1 MSHFVTD
8 ILLVILGLVASVII
22 VLSIVGIG
30 IFLQTLVIVNGG
42 DQTAVFYMIVCIFF
56 VLLLLLLCIFSSTD
70 KNFHCF
76 TS

>member
-30 IFLQTLVIVNGG
+30 I
-42 DQTAVFYMIVCIFF
+42 C
-56 VLLLLLLCIFSSTD
+56 FS
-70 KNFHCF
+70 HCHY
-76 TS
+76 